1 MAFQVEAW
9 WAANYNKYSI
19 RDMQRLPVFHR
30 FVQLHYPF
38 ERSDEDSTERFWT
51 ENTEV
56 DIYEWTQKT
65 KGRVES
71 FAHNRKLKQFHYE
84 VKYEDEESPVIISSW
99 FQQELEWG
107 TIVRDYGDYQVQEGW
122 RLEPPNRLYER
133 FTTERG
139 VKRGFRAGIFPYKG
153 EYERWIEEIW
163 EMEDEHVLSKQ
174 WHRQGESGG
183 ETTNT
188 KGEYTWGESWFS
200 NTKKE
205 EQKCWHKD
213 GVHEWGHDQGKEGP
227 KRWDHSWDFTPED
240 KYEEKVSVTNGRDTG
255 YRYWGKGADWY
266 KQEWEG
272 LHLLEREDRS
282 DELVSAKFRSRL
294 DSLYVK
300 EYDSTLKSQH
310 LIDSLLPYLPEFED
324 RAKDLEKRRADI
336 HVKDRENT
344 DQLMDNIE
352 ALKDV
357 QDDQDKLIAD
367 MFGGAR
373 DELKGHQAKK
383 FDFNLALDNSMLTLK
398 DIGDILQDPSAHEAY
413 VPKVEAWKE
422 VPRKDPTKLDSAKE
436 LLDELENV
444 KREELKK
451 FKGGIPKEELERAME
466 TLYQIMIKHDAVS
479 DKIVD
484 LTMADDYKK
493 QLDGMEDTFES
504 IYKTFVDEGDPNK
517 LHQML
522 NLLLEY
528 QPIHLH
534 LVSRIRGFNK
544 GETDDELGR
553 IDTAVSET
561 KKAPSMK
568 NTRVKV
574 RSGKPSRDTPFQ
586 VMDKNINWFVPLFQR
601 LLKTVDAPKEDIDL
615 LDTLKEKSVNTAEPV
630 EVLVEKTRLL
640 NEIIGRADPSIDAHD
655 ETLKTTDDNL
665 NAFLTSILPK
675 LKKLPE
681 AEAIVPPSEALIEKS
696 KDTVYF
702 PPLLKDKSEAL
713 RDTVDPVKEFDQ
725 KDAEKT
731 VEIGN
736 SLTKFIPLF
745 IGHLRTVNAP
755 KDAAEALKQ
764 VAAKE
769 PDQVH
774 PLNTVAEQADTLLA
788 KAEEAVP
795 SVKTHDDDLK
805 KSDDNLNL
813 YFQSTFPRL
822 RKVPEGDALVA
833 AREGLIAKSPD
844 TVYLPPLIKDKTGA
858 LKEQSVPEEVQWKEI
873 EELAPKANS
882 SLNQF
887 IPLFVAHLK
896 NVSAPEETIKAL
908 EAAIVPL
915 DEQKPLTTISEQ
927 AETLVAKAQEAE
939 PSLASH
945 QESLKKSD
953 ANLNKYFEAVFPI
966 LETIEGSDEYI
977 APTKELIAQT
987 ETCEY
992 FPPLVEQKTEQL
1004 EAIAANTNGL
1014 VEALNQEIETITET
1028 NTETTTIVEEL
1039 QRTLSDKSELIDQLQ
1054 KKIKELD
1061 RRIHVL
1067 DEDLEEAKKYKP
1079 LFEDRDEQATKLGN
1093 EVKDLSLK
1101 LSDTV
1106 LERDGLAGENS
1117 RLTEEVRVLTDFR
1130 IRALDLEQE
1139 NQRLLGV
1146 VKTYEDMLGD
1156 KKSQF
1161 QSVIDNINREKS
1173 ELDAKIRELLAKIEA
1188 MGKEIEDKENGR
1200 KKQLML
1206 RVIAA
1211 LAGTL
1216 KAERVNTFLLW
1227 KFTSAAPEDIP
1238 PESVLDKVPE
1248 TAGFQDETL
1257 VEPELQ
1263 SFRDTEA
1270 PLVEERKQQISG
1282 NIVAK
1287 HIRLSAL
1294 KFTKLAKPFEA
1305 LEFWDKMLDS
1315 KFEYDKEDLEGGK
1328 RPLLCSEFALEH
1340 LLKTLGNRRSAQDL
1354 LCSHLPTLYRLAQ
1367 DGQPYAVLISRLAQL
1382 FNGSPA
1388 PLEGQVLVVQYRK
1401 LFQPLFEAYLKSR
1414 TDRKLPEKSPL
1425 DLAASGGEALLSTV
1439 LTTFYD
1445 KLVSAQ
1451 FIVEH
1456 WLRHLKPSNVSSQAY
1471 ILHLIYWRLQ
1481 TTGGNA
1487 GSFWSAADPSGSGI
1501 ASGASLVAAVQGL
1514 GLQVSA
1520 RLLGEAGGLS
1530 KTDFEA
1536 HGSISL
1542 DDDRYVVPKAGFLTG
1557 ILEAFLAR
1565 VRRAAV
1571 IYTGEF
1577 AKKGAAHLGKADFVA
1592 TSSALEPGHDAAVFE
1607 KIYDEALPL
1616 SSTQDGVDSAAFVRV
1631 WLRHLIMPIGLP
1643 PVAVPEMHLMTES
1656 RVLEHN
1662 LETGIKTS
1670 TTTTTTTTV
1679 KKTTTKKVILKKS

>member
-51 ENTEV
+51 VDSEV
-56 DIYEWTQKT
+56 DIYEWTQKA
-65 KGRVES
+65 KGRVER
-71 FAHNRKLKQFHYE
+71 FAHNRKLKEFHYE
-84 VKYEDEESPVIISSW
+84 VKYEDEESPVVISSW
-99 FQQELEWG
+99 FQQEVEWG

-122 RLEPPNRLYER
+122 RLEPPNRTYER
-133 FTTERG
+133 FTFERG

-294 DSLYVK
+294 DSLYAK

-324 RAKDLEKRRADI
+324 RAKDLDTRRADI

-367 MFGGAR
+367 MFSGAR
-373 DELKGHQAKK
+373 DELKDRQAKK
-383 FDFNLALDNSMLTLK
+383 FNFSLALDNSMLTLK
-398 DIGDILQDPSAHEAY
+398 FIGEILQDPSAHEAY
-413 VPKVEAWKE
+413 VPKVDSWKE
-422 VPRKDPTKLDSAKE
+422 VPRKDPTKLDSAKD

-444 KREELKK
+444 KREELAK
-451 FKGGIPKEELERAME
+451 FKGGIPKEELVHAME

-493 QLDGMEDTFES
+493 QLDGMEDTFEN

-544 GETDDELGR
+544 GETEDELGR

-586 VMDKNINWFVPLFQR
+586 VMDKNLNWFVPMFQR
-601 LLKTVDAPKEDIDL
+601 LLKTVDAPKEDIAL
-615 LDTLKEKSVNTAEPV
+615 LDTLKDKSVNTSEPV

-655 ETLKTTDDNL
+655 ETLKATDDNL
-665 NAFLTSILPK
+665 NAFLTSVMPK

-681 AEAIVPPSEALIEKS
+681 AETLVPPREALIEKS

-702 PPLLKDKSEAL
+702 PPLLKEKSEAL
-713 RDTVDPVKEFDQ
+713 KDQSAPVEDFDK

-731 VEIGN
+731 AEIGT

-755 KDAAEALKQ
+755 KDAAAALEE
-764 VAAKE
+764 VAAKQ
-769 PDQVH
+769 PDATN
-774 PLNTVAEQADTLLA
+774 PLNTVAEQADTLLAKAEEAVPCVKTHDDDLKQTDDNLNLYFTSILPKLQKLPEAETLVPPREALIEKSKDTVYFPPLLKEKSEALKDQSAPVEDFDKKDAEKTAEIGTSLTKFIPLFIGHLRTVNAPKDAAAALEEVAAKQPDATNPLNTVAEQAGTLLA

-833 AREGLIAKSPD
+833 AREGLISKSPD

-858 LKEQSVPEEVQWKEI
+858 LVEQSEPEEVQWKES
-873 EELAPKANS
+873 EDLAPKVNS

-896 NVSAPEETIKAL
+896 NVNAPEETIKAL
-908 EAAIVPL
+908 QP
-915 DEQKPLTTISEQ
+915 
-927 AETLVAKAQEAE
+927 
-939 PSLASH
+939 H
-945 QESLKKSD
+945 
-953 ANLNKYFEAVFPI
+953 
-966 LETIEGSDEYI
+966 
-977 APTKELIAQT
+977 
-987 ETCEY
+987 
-992 FPPLVEQKTEQL
+992 
-1004 EAIAANTNGL
+1004 
-1014 VEALNQEIETITET
+1014 
-1028 NTETTTIVEEL
+1028 
-1039 QRTLSDKSELIDQLQ
+1039 
-1054 KKIKELD
+1054 
-1061 RRIHVL
+1061 
-1067 DEDLEEAKKYKP
+1067 
-1079 LFEDRDEQATKLGN
+1079 
-1093 EVKDLSLK
+1093 
-1101 LSDTV
+1101 
-1106 LERDGLAGENS
+1106 LER
-1117 RLTEEVRVLTDFR
+1117 
-1130 IRALDLEQE
+1130 
-1139 NQRLLGV
+1139 
-1146 VKTYEDMLGD
+1146 
-1156 KKSQF
+1156 
-1161 QSVIDNINREKS
+1161 
-1173 ELDAKIRELLAKIEA
+1173 
-1188 MGKEIEDKENGR
+1188 
-1200 KKQLML
+1200 
-1206 RVIAA
+1206 
-1211 LAGTL
+1211 
-1216 KAERVNTFLLW
+1216 
-1227 KFTSAAPEDIP
+1227 
-1238 PESVLDKVPE
+1238 
-1248 TAGFQDETL
+1248 
-1257 VEPELQ
+1257 
-1263 SFRDTEA
+1263 
-1270 PLVEERKQQISG
+1270 
-1282 NIVAK
+1282 
-1287 HIRLSAL
+1287 
-1294 KFTKLAKPFEA
+1294 
-1305 LEFWDKMLDS
+1305 
-1315 KFEYDKEDLEGGK
+1315 
-1328 RPLLCSEFALEH
+1328 
-1340 LLKTLGNRRSAQDL
+1340 
-1354 LCSHLPTLYRLAQ
+1354 
-1367 DGQPYAVLISRLAQL
+1367 
-1382 FNGSPA
+1382 
-1388 PLEGQVLVVQYRK
+1388 
-1401 LFQPLFEAYLKSR
+1401 
-1414 TDRKLPEKSPL
+1414 
-1425 DLAASGGEALLSTV
+1425 
-1439 LTTFYD
+1439 
-1445 KLVSAQ
+1445 
-1451 FIVEH
+1451 
-1456 WLRHLKPSNVSSQAY
+1456 
-1471 ILHLIYWRLQ
+1471 
-1481 TTGGNA
+1481 
-1487 GSFWSAADPSGSGI
+1487 
-1501 ASGASLVAAVQGL
+1501 
-1514 GLQVSA
+1514 
-1520 RLLGEAGGLS
+1520 
-1530 KTDFEA
+1530 
-1536 HGSISL
+1536 
-1542 DDDRYVVPKAGFLTG
+1542 
-1557 ILEAFLAR
+1557 
-1565 VRRAAV
+1565 
-1571 IYTGEF
+1571 
-1577 AKKGAAHLGKADFVA
+1577 
-1592 TSSALEPGHDAAVFE
+1592 
-1607 KIYDEALPL
+1607 
-1616 SSTQDGVDSAAFVRV
+1616 
-1631 WLRHLIMPIGLP
+1631 
-1643 PVAVPEMHLMTES
+1643 
-1656 RVLEHN
+1656 
-1662 LETGIKTS
+1662 
-1670 TTTTTTTTV
+1670 
-1679 KKTTTKKVILKKS
+1679 